1 MELMFGH
8 YVINVLARTWWQ
20 LFQLFTMPFVLA
32 MALQWVG
39 HRIRGLGFG
48 RFGRAYLYFIALGVA
63 CHEMGHATG
72 CLLTGHRIHKFVPFT
87 LKYDDKLGYVS
98 YSAPHGVW
106 GGFAQVVIS
115 AGPIWFGCLMIVL
128 LSRLFWG
135 VEFVARYRDFFS
147 NDAMPGMLEYVW
159 GLARATLVFLSS
171 LFIDGTWGMGFAVW
185 FYIVFCIASEIGLS
199 KVDIQHM
206 CRGLAMIVVVF
217 FLLNL
222 VPSVGQ
228 CVSAGI
234 FTVVPW
240 LFKFHVLMLVALVLN
255 TIMLFVI
262 RLVVRLH

>member
-1 MELMFGH
+1 MDTILQ
-8 YVINVLARTWWQ
+8 YLAGVFERTLWQ
-20 LFQLFTMPFVLA
+20 LMQLFAVPFALA
-32 MALQWVG
+32 VALQWVG

-98 YSAPHGVW
+98 YTAPHGVW

-171 LFIDGTWGMGFAVW
+171 LFIDGTWGMGFEVW
-185 FYIVFCIASEIGLS
+185 LYLVFCIASEIGLS
-199 KVDIQHM
+199 GVDIQHM
-206 CRGLAMIVVVF
+206 WRGVVSIVAIF
-217 FLLNL
+217 LLLNL
-222 VPSVGQ
+222 IPPVGRSVSVG
-228 CVSAGI
+228 I
-234 FTVVPW
+234 FIILPY
-240 LFKFHVLMLVALVLN
+240 LFKFHVLMLSALSLN
-255 TIMLFVI
+255 LALMLVMKP
-262 RLVVRLH
+262 LVRLLK